1 MRIAVVDDSPGIGLV
16 LTRYFARLG
25 HRCEHVPDA
34 ATALEM
40 LSTPPLPDVMLIDL
54 MMPGMSGAD
63 LVREMRRRPDLAKV
77 PVVLLSGY
85 APTAEELPPQGTFSA
100 VLAKP
105 FELEELRGVVEGA
118 AAGRSALRG

>member
-1 MRIAVVDDSPGIGLV
+1 
-16 LTRYFARLG
+16 
-25 HRCEHVPDA
+25 
-34 ATALEM
+34 
-40 LSTPPLPDVMLIDL
+40 
-54 MMPGMSGAD
+54 MPGMSGAD